1 MYMWTCPPGVNG
13 PQWLWLVWFG
23 STTFFNGLLNVES
36 LFCRSEAR
44 FVSCKSPGH
53 CSTKWNCFVEV
64 QFNRNRR
71 LSLSLNCKL
80 SFIYSPAELHPQ
92 VVCCVHALEG
102 QVSRL
107 YQVRK
112 TTGLVFLFFGLTA
125 CLCLCLTLSQNSNW
139 TCRDRNSVP
148 PL

>member
-1 MYMWTCPPGVNG
+1 MLKVYFVDLKPDLFSVNLRVTAA
-13 PQWLWLVWFG
+13 Q
-23 STTFFNGLLNVES
+23 
-36 LFCRSEAR
+36 SETA
-44 FVSCKSPGH
+44 S
-53 CSTKWNCFVEV
+53 VEV

-80 SFIYSPAELHPQ
+80 SFIYSPAVFPPQ

-102 QVSRL
+102 RVSRL

-125 CLCLCLTLSQNSNW
+125 CLCLCLTLSHNSN
-139 TCRDRNSVP
+139 
-148 PL
+148 

>member
-1 MYMWTCPPGVNG
+1 MWTCPPGVNG

-23 STTFFNGLLNVES
+23 STTFFNGLWNVES

-53 CSTKWNCFVEV
+53 CSTKWNCFCRGSV
-64 QFNRNRR
+64 QQKQTAEFIF
-71 LSLSLNCKL
+71 KL
-80 SFIYSPAELHPQ
+80 QTIHILYSPAELHPQ

-102 QVSRL
+102 RVSRL

-125 CLCLCLTLSQNSNW
+125 CLCLCLTLSQISNW

>member
-1 MYMWTCPPGVNG
+1 MGLSDSDLSGLGRQHFLTDSEMLRVYFVDLKPDLFPVNL
-13 PQWLWLVWFG
+13 QV
-23 STTFFNGLLNVES
+23 TAAQ
-36 LFCRSEAR
+36 SETA
-44 FVSCKSPGH
+44 S
-53 CSTKWNCFVEV
+53 VEV

-80 SFIYSPAELHPQ
+80 SFIYSPAVFHPQ

-102 QVSRL
+102 RVSRL

-125 CLCLCLTLSQNSNW
+125 CLCLCLTLSQNSN
-139 TCRDRNSVP
+139 
-148 PL
+148 

>member
-1 MYMWTCPPGVNG
+1 MLKVYFVDLKPDLFPVNL
-13 PQWLWLVWFG
+13 QV
-23 STTFFNGLLNVES
+23 TAAQ
-36 LFCRSEAR
+36 SETA
-44 FVSCKSPGH
+44 S
-53 CSTKWNCFVEV
+53 VEV

-102 QVSRL
+102 RVSRL

-125 CLCLCLTLSQNSNW
+125 CLCLCLTLSQISN
-139 TCRDRNSVP
+139 
-148 PL
+148 